1 MFCGR
6 LEKILRTKDNMKN
19 HFKTL
24 THLEKKLNDLQKNK
38 SSTCKRIS
46 EMCTQLKEISNKV
59 DAILNKLNIKESE
72 IKKEFIKETKKE
84 DFIFRTPVK
93 IRLSKI

>member
-6 LEKILRTKDNMKN
+6 LSSVDNMKN
-19 HFKTL
+19 HLKTL
-24 THLEKKLNDLQKNK
+24 THLEKKINDLQKNK

-46 EMCTQLKEISNKV
+46 EMCSHLKEISNKL
-59 DAILNKLNIKESE
+59 DAVLNKLNIKDSE
-72 IKKEFIKETKKE
+72 IKKELIKETKKE